1 MLNERLLEALYLP
14 VERRV
19 LRRLVELAELYPS
32 LNGVVEITLTQ
43 ESIAELAGAKR
54 PTVNRVL
61 RDEAERGL
69 IEPRRGRIRVLD
81 MVGLRKRAR

>member
-19 LRRLVELAELYPS
+19 LRRLVELSNLYRERD
-32 LNGVVEITLTQ
+32 GTTEVTLTQ
-43 ESIAELAGAKR
+43 EAIAELAGAKR

-61 RDEAERGL
+61 RDEAERGT
-69 IEPRRGRIRVLD
+69 IELMRGRIRVLD
-81 MVGLRKRAR
+81 LDGLRRRAR